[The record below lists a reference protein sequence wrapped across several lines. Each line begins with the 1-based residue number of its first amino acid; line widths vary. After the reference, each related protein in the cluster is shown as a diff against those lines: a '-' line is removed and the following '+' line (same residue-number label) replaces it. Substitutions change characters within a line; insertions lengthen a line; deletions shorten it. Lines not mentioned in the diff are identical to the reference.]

1 MATPYRTAA
10 QQAIQHEH
18 AEEFDLAATFWR
30 RAETLAVKPIN
41 QRWAATRIELC
52 EKRHSL
58 AARLDQWHED
68 ASERAKEAAKTRAK
82 KKLAES
88 LEAHMNKTTSGEN
101 NEPV

>member
-1 MATPYRTAA
+1 MKTSPYRKAA
-10 QQAIQHEH
+10 HQAIQHEH

-52 EKRHSL
+52 EKRHCL

-68 ASERAKEAAKTRAK
+68 ASERAKEAAKTKAK
-82 KKLAES
+82 KKMAEA
-88 LEAHMNKTTSGEN
+88 LEAHMKTTSGEQ
-101 NEPV
+101 